1 MRRSLMI
8 FLACGAVAAC
18 STEPAG
24 GRGPFDPIP
33 TRPAGDVQP
42 ISVTPPT
49 GAAPIETEPTEAQNI
64 PTAQGDLASDVRN
77 ALGSPVPA
85 ADPQG
90 DPGTGID
97 PNDQAIDLN
106 QFSQEEQR
114 RQREEDA
121 RRIAEA
127 RARLVVVEP
136 TAVEQVNPNINVASF
151 ARETTHALGTRLYN
165 RGAFRSR
172 SQSNRV
178 CAQFASADDAQRRFL
193 GAGGPETDEFNLDP
207 DGDGFACGFDPRP
220 YRALSF

>member
-1 MRRSLMI
+1 MRQSLM
-8 FLACGAVAAC
+8 LVACCGLVAAC

-24 GRGPFDPIP
+24 GQGPFDPIP
-33 TRPAGDVQP
+33 TSPATQVQP
-42 ISVTPPT
+42 IIVAPPT
-49 GAAPIETEPTEAQNI
+49 GAAPIETEPAEAQSI
-64 PTAQGDLASDVRN
+64 ETAQGDLATDVRN

-85 ADPQG
+85 NDPHG

-97 PNDQAIDLN
+97 PNDQSIDLN
-106 QFSQEEQR
+106 QFTQEEQR

-136 TAVEQVNPNINVASF
+136 SAVEQVDPDVNVAAF
-151 ARETTHALGTRLYN
+151 ARATTHELGTRLYK

-172 SQSNRV
+172 SQSSRV

-193 GAGGPETDEFNLDP
+193 GSGG
-207 DGDGFACGFDPRP
+207 
-220 YRALSF
+220 